1 MIPGNDSLRYDLTLR
16 MERVA
21 LLTRYIAYF
30 IMAPLYFL
38 QMLEGSHRNFIIVSL
53 VLGFHAFY
61 SHVILL
67 TRKYHLFQTPLNF
80 AIYLLE
86 FSLVIFFTGADGS
99 DMYILYIFLLIGY
112 AAYARR
118 YRQTLQ
124 AAVACSI
131 AYGVVII
138 CEWFKVGVDEELGII
153 VLHFLAIVLA
163 GWVLGAFVDMFR
175 RSDEQ
180 AQARARELAMSRA
193 TLRLIFD
200 GAPNPILV
208 YSGQEIITDANES
221 ACNFLNVSTEKIIGQ
236 RLRTFLFDD
245 GTLPVK
251 FADVAV
257 RGEYRGEHVVLT
269 SDGEEHDVELSIRPF
284 LIGTIPFYVAMLHDI
299 TSHKETQE
307 ALRLASISQN
317 KANEELR
324 RANELRSSFVALLTQ
339 RLRSPLTASVGYVDL
354 LLEEESGELSD
365 DQRQTLHVCRRSLMR
380 LFRLID
386 ESFRQETYAPPQKPA
401 IPANQED
408 ISDEPDE

>member
-1 MIPGNDSLRYDLTLR
+1 MTPVNDNLRYDLTLR

-21 LLTRYIAYF
+21 LMTRYLAYA
-30 IMAPLYFL
+30 IMTPLYL
-38 QMLEGSHRNFIIVSL
+38 VQALEGSHRNFVIVSIIL
-53 VLGFHAFY
+53 AIHSLY
-61 SHVILL
+61 SHIILY
-67 TRKYHLFQTPLNF
+67 TRKYHLFRTPLNF
-80 AIYLLE
+80 AVYLAE
-86 FSLVIFFTGADGS
+86 FSLVIFFTGGDGS
-99 DMYILYIFLLIGY
+99 DMYILYVFLLMGY

-124 AAVACSI
+124 AAIACCL
-131 AYGVVII
+131 AYGAVIVA
-138 CEWFKVGVDEELGII
+138 EWFRAGLSEEPGII
-153 VLHFLAIVLA
+153 VLHFLCIIVT

-180 AQARARELAMSRA
+180 AQTRARELAMSRA

-221 ACNFLNVSTEKIIGQ
+221 ACSFLNISGEKIVGQ

-251 FADVAV
+251 FADVAA

-284 LIGTIPFYVAMLHDI
+284 MIGEIPFYVAMLHDI
-299 TSHKETQE
+299 TAHKETQE
-307 ALRLASISQN
+307 ALRLANISQN
-317 KANEELR
+317 KANDELR
-324 RANELRSSFVALLTQ
+324 RANELRASFVALLTQ
-339 RLRSPLTASVGYVDL
+339 RLRSPLTAAVGYLDI
-354 LLEEESGELSD
+354 LLEEETGELSD
-365 DQRQTLHVCRRSLMR
+365 DQRQTIHVCRRTLMR

-386 ESFRQETYAPPQKPA
+386 ESFRQESFGAHQTTTTPAPPDDD
-401 IPANQED
+401 ED
-408 ISDEPDE
+408 ESPE